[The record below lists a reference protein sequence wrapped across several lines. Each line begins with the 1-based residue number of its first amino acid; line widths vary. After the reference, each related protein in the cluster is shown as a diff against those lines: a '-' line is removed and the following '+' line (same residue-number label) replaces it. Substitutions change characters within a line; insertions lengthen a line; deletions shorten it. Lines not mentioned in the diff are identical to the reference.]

1 MTRRVVITGVG
12 AVTPLGNSARA
23 TWEAALRG
31 VCGVGPITRFDDTDF
46 KVHVAAELKDFDP
59 LDFMERALLRKT
71 DVFSQVALA
80 AAADAFEDAGKVDVA
95 SERFGVYIGSGVGGM
110 ATLVE
115 NVKLLADR
123 GPSRVSPH
131 FIPNMIV
138 NMAAAHVAM
147 RYKLRGPSLPVVT
160 ACATGTNAIGEAFLA
175 IAAGHADACVA
186 GGTEAALIPETF
198 AGFAACQALTQAT
211 DPAVASLPFDARR
224 AGFVLGEGAGL
235 VILEELEHARARGAR
250 IYAEVAGYGN
260 TNDAWHLTAP
270 DPEGTTAAR
279 AVTSALEQAELVGEE
294 RIYINAHGTGTK
306 LNDATET
313 CAYKKA
319 FGEDLARKLLISS
332 TKSMMGHTL
341 GAAGG
346 IEAIMAAQALA
357 SGEVPPTIGLA
368 EADPACD
375 LDYVP
380 GTARKAELM
389 GALSTSFG
397 FGGHNA
403 CLALRKAD

>member
-147 RYKLRGPSLPVVT
+147 RYGLHGPCLATVT
-160 ACATGTNAIGEAFLA
+160 ACATSTDAIGEAYLA
-175 IAAGHADACVA
+175 IATGRADAMIA

-211 DPAVASLPFDARR
+211 DPAAASLPFDARR

-235 VILEELEHARARGAR
+235 VILEERSHALARGAR

-260 TNDAWHLTAP
+260 TNDAFHLTAP
-270 DPEGTTAAR
+270 DPAGVTAAR
-279 AVTSALEQAELVGEE
+279 AVTTALEEAELTGEA
-294 RIYINAHGTGTK
+294 RLYINAHGTGTK

-313 CAYKKA
+313 TVYKKA
-319 FGEDLARKLLISS
+319 FGEELAHKLVISS

-346 IEAIMAAQALA
+346 IEAIMAAKALA
-357 SGEVPPTIGLA
+357 TGEIPPTIGLA
-368 EADPACD
+368 QADPDCD
-375 LDYVP
+375 LDYTP
-380 GTARKAELM
+380 GTARKAELV
-389 GALSTSFG
+389 GALSTNFG

-403 CLALRKAD
+403 VLALRKAD